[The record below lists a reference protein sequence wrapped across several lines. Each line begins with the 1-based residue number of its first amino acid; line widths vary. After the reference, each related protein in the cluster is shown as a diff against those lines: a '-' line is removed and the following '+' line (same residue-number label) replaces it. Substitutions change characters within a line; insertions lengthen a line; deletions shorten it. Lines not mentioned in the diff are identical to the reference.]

1 MAFNIRKMISDG
13 LKSGVAKTSH
23 FEVLIS
29 PPSAFNL
36 DAEEIRNLTYR
47 ADSVEIPGRTAMT
60 IDQRFSMNGPVNKVP
75 YAAVHSDVTITFL
88 LSANM
93 GEKVFFEKWMQSM
106 IDTTPQGFGGS
117 FNVKYFD
124 NYKSNVYIRQFDD
137 TGKLRTTIELVD
149 SYPIIMNGVQMGWGD
164 DSLAKLSL
172 QFAHRYYNITTHVEP
187 IAESEEIV
195 VDPRDPNKPVLIGI
209 DQTEASTLSPSD
221 RVFAGLASGQSRQ

>member
-1 MAFNIRKMISDG
+1 MAFNIRKMISEG
-13 LKSGVAKTSH
+13 LKDGVAKTSH
-23 FEVLIS
+23 FEVLIT

-36 DAEEIRNLTYR
+36 DPEEVRKLTYR

-60 IDQRFSMNGPVNKVP
+60 IDQRFSNNGPINKVP
-75 YAAVHSDVTITFL
+75 YAPLHSDVTITFL

-93 GEKVFFEKWMQSM
+93 SEKIFFENWMQSM
-106 IDTTPQGFGGS
+106 IDTTPKGFGGS

-172 QFAHRYYNITTHVEP
+172 QFAHRYYNVTTHK
-187 IAESEEIV
+187 EEIEESKEAV
-195 VDPRDPNKPVLIGI
+195 VKPSNKPILIGL
-209 DQTEASTLSPSD
+209 DQREASTTSPST
-221 RVFAGLASGQSRQ
+221 RVFTGLASGQTN